1 MNKISGSKGQVN
13 CCCRAQLG
21 GGWHFRPEPWGAPTT
36 FGPFF
41 RQCEWTIQK
50 RCSLSGKKS
59 TLLQPFFRSLLSF
72 LHEQDLSKMR
82 CPQHKRKVNT
92 KEWNKAVANLGMA
105 DRIILAWPE
114 TTLFLVGMPF
124 VWAAFHEEA
133 LARLFSLTDWLT
145 LRDLYPPFQGRLPCL
160 SISRNGGGYMNVSE
174 LASRPTSTP
183 GQIIRTWMKTRIGQ
197 NLSPPNPSF
206 WFMCLAMTRSLPVR
220 GMHNKFTPVQK

>member
-1 MNKISGSKGQVN
+1 
-13 CCCRAQLG
+13 
-21 GGWHFRPEPWGAPTT
+21 
-36 FGPFF
+36 
-41 RQCEWTIQK
+41 
-50 RCSLSGKKS
+50 
-59 TLLQPFFRSLLSF
+59 
-72 LHEQDLSKMR
+72 
-82 CPQHKRKVNT
+82 
-92 KEWNKAVANLGMA
+92 MA

-183 GQIIRTWMKTRIGQ
+183 GQIIRT
-197 NLSPPNPSF
+197 
-206 WFMCLAMTRSLPVR
+206 
-220 GMHNKFTPVQK
+220 